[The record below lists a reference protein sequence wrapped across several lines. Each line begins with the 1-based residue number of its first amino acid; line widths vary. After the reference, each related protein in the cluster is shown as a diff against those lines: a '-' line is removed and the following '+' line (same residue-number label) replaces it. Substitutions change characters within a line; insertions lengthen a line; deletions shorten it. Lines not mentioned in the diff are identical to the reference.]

1 MLNDKIQNLNQFKS
15 SLLKAED
22 YLLTLH
28 PTTPYIEFEHTL
40 QEIGFERGW
49 GDNAERSLDTI
60 NLLLNLVNAP
70 DPSTLNKF
78 LTKIPLIFNVVI
90 LSPHGFFAQENVL
103 GFPDT
108 GGQVVSR
115 TVGSSNTK
123 TCIITLHD
131 VSIVLGG
138 VYLGSSSRIRG

>member
-1 MLNDKIQNLNQFKS
+1 MLNDKIQNLNELKAA
-15 SLLKAED
+15 LLKAED
-22 YLLTLH
+22 YLFTLH
-28 PTTPYIEFEHTL
+28 PTTPYTEFEHSL

-70 DPSTLNKF
+70 DPSTLDKF

-108 GGQVVSR
+108 GGQVMSR
-115 TVGSSNTK
+115 TAGSFNTK
-123 TCIITLHD
+123 NCITPFHD
-131 VSIVLGG
+131 VCM
-138 VYLGSSSRIRG
+138 Y